1 MQNKTYELRYL
12 PLFYEDLL
20 QKVTYIEE
28 KLHNPKAASDLIDA
42 VEKAIQDRISCAES
56 FEPYPSTREREL
68 PYYAIYVRN
77 FVIYYVV
84 IDHRIMEV
92 RRFLYKG
99 QNRWD
104 MI

>member
-42 VEKAIQDRISCAES
+42 VEKAIQDRVSCAES
-56 FEPYPSTREREL
+56 FEPYPSTISLNQRKRTSLLCNLCSEFCNLLCRNRSSD
-68 PYYAIYVRN
+68 YGSSAIPV
-77 FVIYYVV
+77 
-84 IDHRIMEV
+84 
-92 RRFLYKG
+92 
-99 QNRWD
+99 
-104 MI
+104 

>member
-1 MQNKTYELRYL
+1 MKNKMYELRYL

-20 QKVTYIEE
+20 QTVTYIEE
-28 KLHNPKAASDLIDA
+28 KLHNPKAASDLVDA
-42 VEKAIQDRISCAES
+42 VEKAIQERVTCAES
-56 FEPYPSTREREL
+56 FEPYSSSRDREH

-84 IDHRIMEV
+84 IDHQIMEV